1 LNRERGLTSVIVTH
15 NLEMARTLDRQI
27 TLRDGKAIIIQGE

>member
-1 LNRERGLTSVIVTH
+1 VIVTH

-27 TLRDGKAIIIQGE
+27 TLVDGKALILQGE